1 MAGRRE
7 EKKQAVRQA
16 IYDAA
21 LRLIERDG
29 YDTVSVTD
37 ITRAAGIAKG
47 TFFNHFPTK
56 ADILAAWY
64 DALIADYLAAQLP
77 QGELIDSLL
86 ELTMGI
92 GRLTRQYPE
101 MWRAKNIEAPR
112 SQSLRVVEQ
121 DTDRQVADRIEA
133 LLRSANLPAQAPDPR
148 HLADLILALAT
159 GTWREAMVTDQLDD
173 APDRM
178 RQRLQT
184 LLGTIGACHS

>member
-7 EKKQAVRQA
+7 EKKRAVRQA
-16 IYDAA
+16 IYEAA
-21 LRLIERDG
+21 LRLFERDG
-29 YDTVSVTD
+29 YDAVSVAD
-37 ITRAAGIAKG
+37 ITREVGIAKG

-64 DALIADYLAAQLP
+64 DDLIADYLAAQSP
-77 QGELIDSLL
+77 QGELVDSLL

-112 SQSLRVVEQ
+112 SQSLRDVEQ
-121 DTDRQVADRIEA
+121 DTDRQVAARIA
-133 LLRSANLPAQAPDPR
+133 DVLRRSNLPVQSPDPEQ
-148 HLADLILALAT
+148 LADLILALAT

-184 LLGTIGACHS
+184 LLGTIGTCHS